1 MKHSQRIGVAVRDEI
16 RAFIQDTFLYMRP
29 DLELQ
34 DDDNLM
40 GLGVIDSLG
49 FVELVEEVQ
58 SRYAIAIDDIEITEE
73 NLGSVSAIVRFIGA
87 KRRS

>member
-1 MKHSQRIGVAVRDEI
+1 MKHSQQIGVAVHDEI

-58 SRYAIAIDDIEITEE
+58 SRYAIVIDDIEITEE